1 MENIEGWEWFSLART
16 FLIKLCEVILHED
29 SDFPLY
35 SDGSWSPE
43 DRKNALAHMKALKSF
58 EFVYCI
64 ITLQCSLSYLKDAIV
79 KIEGKDNDIVSGV
92 STIMES
98 CVDLEKLRENVDAYS
113 QRIFDHSSRLAK
125 ISNIT
130 I

>member
-1 MENIEGWEWFSLART
+1 MGTFFFGSS
-16 FLIKLCEVILHED
+16 FLIKLCEDILHGD

-43 DRKNALAHMKALKSF
+43 DKKNALAHMKALESS

-64 ITLQCSLSYLKDAIV
+64 ITLPFSLSYLKDAIV
-79 KIEGKDNDIVSGV
+79 KIQGKDKDIVSGV

-98 CVDLEKLRENVDAYS
+98 CVDLKKLRENVDAYS
-113 QRIFDHSSRLAK
+113 QRIF
-125 ISNIT
+125 
-130 I
+130 